1 MKFVMTIF
9 DDVVYKK
16 FPVVVDAQQHRISDD
31 DQQSLSSRQS
41 NIEPVCRRKKH
52 LIQLSQ

>member
-1 MKFVMTIF
+1 MTIF